1 MKKSTKNWMIIG
13 GVGAAGIVIWY
24 VMRSRS
30 QSSSTASTTDPNI
43 DPTTGQ
49 PYASEY
55 GGYGV
60 AGGGVPNY
68 GGYYDPT
75 TGSFIG
81 GTGAVVTQPPTN
93 ASWAQQVEA
102 YLGQVGYDP
111 TTVAA
116 AIGKYLTGQALT
128 QDQEAIVAAA
138 AGFYG
143 QPPQGAPPP
152 VTTKTGGGNSG
163 WQSFKGLKV
172 PENMSLAQYA
182 RAHNW
187 GPGTLA
193 AVEQINRLKPGSK
206 LKKGEIITRPER

>member
-13 GVGAAGIVIWY
+13 AVGAAGVVIWY
-24 VMRSRS
+24 VMRARQ
-30 QSSSTASTTDPNI
+30 QSSSTTSTTDPSI
-43 DPTTGQ
+43 DPNTGL
-49 PYASEY
+49 PYSQEY

-68 GGYYDPT
+68 GGYYDPG

-102 YLGQVGYDP
+102 YLQTIGYDP
-111 TTVAA
+111 TAVAA
-116 AIGKYLTGQALT
+116 ALGKYLTGQPLS

-152 VTTKTGGGNSG
+152 VLTQPGGGNTG
-163 WQSFKGLKV
+163 WQSFKNLRI
-172 PENMSLAQYA
+172 PENMSLRQYA

-187 GPGTLA
+187 GAGTLK
-193 AVEQINRLKPGSK
+193 AVEEINRLKPTSR
-206 LKKGEIITRPER
+206 LKKGETIIRPTR